1 MWISPLQRFT
11 AKLAGPRFR
20 MARPRGR
27 DPKTDVRYTVSDSRP
42 ARIRRDRSEIVRHPR
57 LRRSLVQR
65 LIWSK
70 KATSSLT
77 VHQRARNPLQPA
89 TCIASIGLQ
98 VEVRLKVGLVQDW
111 VGYFDEVDPGNAFTA
126 MVAVEHVSATPV
138 PPDVTPPRVN
148 VQHRGPAR
156 P

>member
-1 MWISPLQRFT
+1 M
-11 AKLAGPRFR
+11 
-20 MARPRGR
+20 
-27 DPKTDVRYTVSDSRP
+27 
-42 ARIRRDRSEIVRHPR
+42 
-57 LRRSLVQR
+57 QR

-138 PPDVTPPRVN
+138 PADVTPPRMHLFSIAG
-148 VQHRGPAR
+148 QRD
-156 P
+156 